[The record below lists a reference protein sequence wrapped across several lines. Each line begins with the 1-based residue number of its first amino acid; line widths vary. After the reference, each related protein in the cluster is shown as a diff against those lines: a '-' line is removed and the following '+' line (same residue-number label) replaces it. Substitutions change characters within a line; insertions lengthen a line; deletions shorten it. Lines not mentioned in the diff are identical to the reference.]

1 MIQKKKEVR
10 MFLTGDQLNFEIV
23 VVIFNEKF
31 IFIERPSLLAVL
43 LSFADYRKRP
53 CISRIHR

>member
-10 MFLTGDQLNFEIV
+10 MFLTKDQLTFEIA

-31 IFIERPSLLAVL
+31 MFIERPSLLAVL
-43 LSFADYRKRP
+43 LSFADY
-53 CISRIHR
+53 S